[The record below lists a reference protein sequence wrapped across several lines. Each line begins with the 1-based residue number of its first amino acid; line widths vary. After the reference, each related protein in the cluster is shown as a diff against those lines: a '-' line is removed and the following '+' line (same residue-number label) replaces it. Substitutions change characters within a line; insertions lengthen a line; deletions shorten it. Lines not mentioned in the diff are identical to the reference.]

1 MKRAALQIS
10 TAIGSCLL
18 MALTAA
24 SQARMGLPAPEKV
37 ELRSTE
43 VSVPMELFGNRPVV
57 DVSIN
62 GKGPY
67 KFILDTGAAG
77 TILAQSLA
85 DELKLQSLGEI
96 RVGSPI
102 GGQSQPG
109 KLVKVNQLE
118 MGQASILGFQC
129 VAMDLE
135 QLFSDPSAPRGI
147 LSAALFSGYL
157 LTLDYPGARII
168 LKAGQLP
175 PANAS
180 DVFEYDPAQRLPM
193 IKISV
198 AGTDIEAHVDSGS
211 PRGIVL
217 PKTYAE
223 KLPLAT
229 KLIEAGKG
237 RTVDAEFLI
246 LKAKLNGTI
255 KLGRYTLD
263 TADIFFSEAAPVGN
277 IGYDVLR
284 GFALTFDRKNHRIQ
298 FEERS
303 GSPVTTSVR
312 PRAQRYGIRFRGFD
326 ETPLKVVD
334 VDSGSPADLSGVRP
348 DDLIVEMAG
357 SPIEKLTVSERIQKL
372 KSSPLVIRL
381 QREGKVIEVTMSLE

>member
-1 MKRAALQIS
+1 MGAVLQVSI
-10 TAIGSCLL
+10 AVVSCLL
-18 MALTAA
+18 IPLPAA
-24 SQARMGLPAPEKV
+24 SQARMGLPAPEKI

-57 DVSIN
+57 EVSIN

-85 DELKLQSLGEI
+85 DELKLQSIGEV

-109 KLVKVNQLE
+109 KLVKVDRLE
-118 MGQASILGFQC
+118 MGQARVLGFQC
-129 VAMDLE
+129 VAMDLQ
-135 QLFSDPSAPRGI
+135 QLLNDPSAPRGI
-147 LSAALFSGYL
+147 LSAALFTGYL
-157 LTLDYPGARII
+157 LTFDYPQARII
-168 LKAGQLP
+168 VRAGQLP

-180 DVFEYDPAQRLPM
+180 DVFEYDPAQPLPM

-217 PKTYAE
+217 PGKYAE
-223 KLPLAT
+223 QLPLAT
-229 KLIEAGKG
+229 KPVEAGKG

-246 LKAKLNGTI
+246 LKARLNGAV

-263 TADIFFSEAAPVGN
+263 STEIFFSEAAAAGN

-284 GFALTFDRKNHRIQ
+284 RFALTFDRKNHRIQ
-298 FEERS
+298 FEEGS
-303 GSPVTTSVR
+303 GATTTTSAR
-312 PRAQRYGIRFRGFD
+312 PRAQRYGMHILGFD
-326 ETPLKVVD
+326 QTPLKVVE
-334 VDSGSPADLSGVRP
+334 VDSGSPAEQSGVRA
-348 DDLIVEMAG
+348 DDLIVEMD
-357 SPIEKLTVSERIQKL
+357 STPIERLSVEQRMQKI
-372 KSSPLVIRL
+372 KGSPLVVRVK
-381 QREGKVIEVTMSLE
+381 RDSKVLEIKMSLE